1 MKSVKASIVLSVLT
15 ACALLLASAN
25 PVAAGPSDYYAR
37 SADGVLRLKHSPTL
51 GINVPI
57 AVWIDGVQAGVF
69 AKGHVYQRRL
79 APGLHDIYLRRPG
92 PGHRSDSWDG
102 TLEIRPGETLSFVVK
117 CTPAHVVLQPVS
129 PTNY

>member
-1 MKSVKASIVLSVLT
+1 MKRVKASVVAFVLAACTVLFT
-15 ACALLLASAN
+15 SAN
-25 PVAAGPSDYYAR
+25 QISAGQSDYYAR
-37 SADGVLRLKHSPTL
+37 SSDGVLRLKHSPTL
-51 GINVPI
+51 GINIPI

-69 AKGHVYQRRL
+69 TKGHVYQRRL
-79 APGLHDIYLRRPG
+79 APGLHDVYLRRPG

-129 PTNY
+129 PANY

>member
-1 MKSVKASIVLSVLT
+1 MKRQISTIIALVLT
-15 ACALLLASAN
+15 ACAFLFTSAN
-25 PVAAGPSDYYAR
+25 QLSAGPDYTH
-37 SADGVLRLKHSPTL
+37 SGEGVLRLKHSPTL

-69 AKGHVYQRRL
+69 AKGHVYERHL

-102 TLEIRPGETLSFVVK
+102 TLEIRPGETLSFFVK
-117 CTPAHVVLQPVS
+117 ATPAHVVLQPVS
-129 PTNY
+129 RID

>member
-1 MKSVKASIVLSVLT
+1 MKKLNSSVVALALT
-15 ACALLLASAN
+15 ACVLLFTSASQL
-25 PVAAGPSDYYAR
+25 AAGQSDYYAR
-37 SADGVLRLKHSPTL
+37 SSDGVLRLKHSPTL

-69 AKGHVYQRRL
+69 AKGHVYKRHL
-79 APGLHDIYLRRPG
+79 SPGLHDIYLRRPG

-129 PTNY
+129 PANY